1 MKKIIVM
8 GAFALLAA
16 CGSSSNGASVEGGA
30 NNTAASSATVAGG
43 PSETSVAGGSSE
55 TSAAGSSDT
64 IVVDNLGDMPP
75 KCIDLLSKF
84 LKQIEPTV
92 SKIDWQK
99 ATLGDFE
106 AFGNTFKAESD
117 SFDTETTAAG
127 CDKYNLQGSD
137 EKQFQQMAALA
148 KSAAPGTLG
157 FLQFLNSLSSA
168 ATASGGS
175 VPADCNGTIAEI
187 EPFVSHGGT
196 MKDLTMVEVTRLGQ
210 LMTAVRT
217 NCTSEESTAFFS
229 RADVSAFVS
238 G

>member
-1 MKKIIVM
+1 MKKVILVSAI
-8 GAFALLAA
+8 ALLAA
-16 CGSSSNGASVEGGA
+16 CGSSGNGVAVGGGA
-30 NNTAASSATVAGG
+30 NTTSATGATVAGG
-43 PSETSVAGGSSE
+43 SAVTA
-55 TSAAGSSDT
+55 AAGSNDT
-64 IVVDNLGDMPP
+64 IVVENLGDMPP
-75 KCIDLLSKF
+75 KCIELLSKF

-99 ATLGDFE
+99 ATLADFE
-106 AFGNTFKAESD
+106 AFGKSFKTESD
-117 SFDTETTAAG
+117 SFSTETTAAG

-148 KSAAPGTLG
+148 KSEAPGTLG
-157 FLQFLNSLSSA
+157 FIEFLNSLSAA

-187 EPFVSHGGT
+187 EPFVKGGGT
-196 MKDLTMVEVTRLGQ
+196 MKELTMVEVTRLGQ

-217 NCTSEESTAFFS
+217 NCTTEESTAFFG
-229 RADVSAFVS
+229 RDDVNAFIS